1 MRGMQIFWATV
12 CVILVLAGSYMGIR
26 GMLEGIF
33 YLRYS
38 RKVRQRRY
46 GEDEMALPNEA
57 ASRVENLS
65 YAMEGLSDVLY
76 VSNRNMET
84 PMKESRYLVARQLG
98 AFSGLIQQ
106 WNRGYRC
113 PDESFIYKRG
123 AFIYQAGEKGILVKD
138 IQVMEENQRLRLEIV
153 AVSKWNRGIP
163 TGILLQLAEKVFGR
177 SMRLSKDTKNILTKT
192 PTKVVLYETLNY
204 YVLHGVATAKKEDS
218 VANGDSYGYFA
229 LVDGSYHICLSDG
242 MGSGA
247 MAREESEIIV
257 DLIQKFTE
265 AGFVGEQ
272 AIELMNTTMLMAG
285 EGERFSTLD
294 YGIIDLY
301 TGELDLMKAGGAVS
315 FIKRGNQVECIE
327 AGSLPAGAAAK
338 ADIKSVKRSLSHG
351 DFLVM
356 ITDGVIEY
364 LHVRSPKDAMRDI
377 IARAKG
383 ENAQGLADYIMMQVM
398 ILTGGIPKDDM
409 TILVTGIWERE

>member
-1 MRGMQIFWATV
+1 MRGMQIFWAV
-12 CVILVLAGSYMGIR
+12 VSVILVLGGAYMGIR
-26 GMLEGIF
+26 GILEGIF
-33 YLRYS
+33 YLKYS
-38 RKVRQRRY
+38 RKMRQSRY
-46 GEDEMALPNEA
+46 AEDGIALSGEVAN
-57 ASRVENLS
+57 RVESLS
-65 YAMEGLSDVLY
+65 YAMEGLSDVLCIA
-76 VSNRNMET
+76 NGKAET
-84 PMKESRYLVARQLG
+84 PMKESRVLVARQLG
-98 AFSGLIQQ
+98 AFSEIMQQ
-106 WNRGYRC
+106 WNRRYEYK
-113 PDESFIYKRG
+113 DESYAYKR
-123 AFIYQAGEKGILVKD
+123 ASLIFQAGEKGMLVKD
-138 IQVMEENQRLRLEIV
+138 IQVVEEKQRIRIEAL
-153 AVSKWNRGIP
+153 ASSKWNRGIP
-163 TGILLQLAEKVFGR
+163 SRIFLQLAEKVFGR
-177 SMRLSKDTKNILTKT
+177 SMRLTKDTKNILTKT
-192 PTKVVLYETLNY
+192 PTKVVLYEAQNY

-218 VANGDSYGYFA
+218 VANGDSFGYFA
-229 LVDGSYHICLSDG
+229 LEDGSYHICLSDG

-272 AIELMNTTMLMAG
+272 ALELMNATMLMAG

-294 YGIIDLY
+294 YAILDLY
-301 TGELDLMKAGGAVS
+301 TGDLDLMKAGGTVS

-327 AGSLPAGAAAK
+327 AGSLPAGAVAK
-338 ADIKSVKRSLSHG
+338 ADIKVAKRTLSHG

-364 LHVRSPKDAMRDI
+364 LHVRSPKEAIRDI
-377 IARAKG
+377 IARANG